1 MIITNDNESHK
12 ENLLRLFNEADEI
25 IFASGFLKNSGLNNI
40 KEVLIEFCKDKRKK
54 STFYIGIGFGETDPK
69 TLESLNNIIKSKV
82 NHQLILCTP
91 DAGIFHSKIY
101 VFRKSRNITIVI
113 GSANLT
119 EAGWLTNDEVSTITE
134 TTIDSIDYQQLLKY
148 FSRLHKSYYTHQV
161 SELILKYKLQL
172 EQFRDKN
179 SQKPTFRFRRKET
192 TIDGID
198 MPRLKNYYE
207 NYLKSKEFIEPL
219 EREEQY
225 IKAKEHL
232 DILGSNINLNVTEF
246 HNLFGPLMGHSGF
259 IKLWHSGSIHRGTHK
274 TLNHYAN
281 NFRVLI
287 REIKNNS
294 NQPIKEAFSD
304 SMTFLNNMRRNNEMS
319 GIGEN
324 IIAEILMTYNSEKF
338 PNLNKNPVTVLS
350 IIGKKLKIPSAF
362 SGIDYEEYTTL
373 LFRIRQELNMKSF
386 LEIDSFFNYVYWNL
400 KEE

>member
-1 MIITNDNESHK
+1 MIITNHKESHK
-12 ENLLRLFNEADEI
+12 ANLLSLFSEADEI

-40 KEVLIEFCKDKRKK
+40 KDLLKEFCRDKRKK

-69 TLESLNNIIKSKV
+69 TLESLNNIIKSKA

-101 VFRKSRNITIVI
+101 VFRKNRNITIVI

-134 TTIDSIDYQQLLKY
+134 TTIDSLDYQQLLNY
-148 FSRLHKSYYTHQV
+148 FSRLHESYFTDNI
-161 SELILKYKLQL
+161 SELILKYKFQL
-172 EQFRDKN
+172 EQFKDKY
-179 SQKPTFRFRRKET
+179 SQKPTFRFTRQKT
-192 TIDGID
+192 TIAGID

-207 NYLKSKEFIEPL
+207 NYLESSEFIKPL
-219 EREEQY
+219 KRHEQY
-225 IKAKEHL
+225 IKAKENL
-232 DILGSNINLNVTEF
+232 DVLGSNVQLSDTEF
-246 HNLFGPLMGHSGF
+246 RNLFGPLMGHSGF

-281 NFRVLI
+281 NFRVLV
-287 REIKNNS
+287 REVKNNS
-294 NQPIKEAFSD
+294 NQPLEKAFND
-304 SMTFLNNMRRNNEMS
+304 SMSFLNNMRRNNEMS

-350 IIGKKLKIPSAF
+350 IIGKELKTPSAF
-362 SGIDYEEYTTL
+362 NGMDYKEYTTL
-373 LFRIRQELNMKSF
+373 LFQIRQELNMKSF

>member
-1 MIITNDNESHK
+1 MIITNHNESHK
-12 ENLLRLFNEADEI
+12 ENLLTLFNEADEI

-40 KEVLIEFCKDKRKK
+40 KDVLKDFCKDKRKK

-69 TLESLNNIIKSKV
+69 TLESLNNIIKSKA

-101 VFRKSRNITIVI
+101 VFRKNRNITIVI

-119 EAGWLTNDEVSTITE
+119 EAGWLTNDEVSTISE
-134 TTIDSIDYQQLLKY
+134 TTIDSLDYKQLLKY
-148 FSRLHKSYYTHQV
+148 FSRLHKSYYTDDI
-161 SELILKYKLQL
+161 SELILKYKFQL
-172 EQFRDKN
+172 EQFKDKY
-179 SQKPTFRFRRKET
+179 SQKPTFRFRRKKS
-192 TIDGID
+192 TIAGID
-198 MPRLKNYYE
+198 MLRLKNYYE
-207 NYLKSKEFIEPL
+207 NYLESTEFVEPS

-225 IKAKEHL
+225 TQAQENL
-232 DILGSNINLNVTEF
+232 DILGSNINLNDTEF
-246 HNLFGPLMGHSGF
+246 RNLFGPLMGHSGF
-259 IKLWHSGSIHRGTHK
+259 RKLWHSGSIHRGTHK

-281 NFRVLI
+281 NFRVLV
-287 REIKNNS
+287 REIKNNI
-294 NQPIKEAFSD
+294 NQPIEKAFSD

-338 PNLNKNPVTVLS
+338 ANLNKNPVTVLS
-350 IIGKKLKIPSAF
+350 IIGKELKTPSAF
-362 SGIDYEEYTTL
+362 NGIDYKEYTTL
-373 LFRIRQELNMKSF
+373 LFQIRQELNMKSF